1 MAAMYSSILSLLA
14 RPAARLLIPGLL
26 SAAVLACD
34 RHTSPYEDLLLSVEC
49 TISSP
54 CGSNTQFGMVGDSWT
69 DLAAGVPLIVD
80 LHDQLEH
87 AYGFRMTTSNLAGLT
102 LKAEWE
108 TRRGFEQVI
117 RKAGPNIRYILLSL
131 GGNDIIGAPGAYSL
145 DAQTTLDTRLLA
157 YDTRLRL
164 LITNGD
170 LLKQSLYGGQP
181 LIWIIHGYDYPN
193 PQIDPTCVD
202 TYTGTTPA
210 RNDLPRFMVDGFNQK
225 LQYLTTQIPN
235 LRYIDGR
242 RTLGGPPTSADALM
256 FDCIHP
262 NDAGF
267 VQYAAAYVA
276 KLDLLT
282 GGAR

>member
-1 MAAMYSSILSLLA
+1 MHSSIFSFLA
-14 RPAARLLIPGLL
+14 RRVTRLLIPGLI
-26 SAAVLACD
+26 SAATVACD
-34 RHTSPYEDLLLSVEC
+34 RHTNPEEQLLLSIEC
-49 TISSP
+49 TIRSP

-69 DLAAGVPLIVD
+69 DLAAGAPLIVD
-80 LHDQLEH
+80 LHDQLEQ

-117 RKAGPNIRYILLSL
+117 KKAGPNIRYMLLSL

-157 YDTRLRL
+157 YDNHLRL
-164 LITNGD
+164 LIADGD
-170 LLKQSLYGGQP
+170 ILKQSLYGGQP

-193 PQIDPTCVD
+193 PRIDPTCVD
-202 TYTGTTPA
+202 TYTGTSPA

-242 RTLGGPPTSADALM
+242 GTLGGPPMSADGLM

-267 VQYAAAYVA
+267 AQYAAAYVA
-276 KLDLLT
+276 RLDLLT